1 MRLKGCSYKGNWPAK
16 LKYWDEILGCV
27 QIENPL
33 GKLDTDKM
41 VDLLDLSLV
50 ILRLNCKVLKFQLV
64 SYRLAYAE
72 DLF

>member
-1 MRLKGCSYKGNWPAK
+1 M
-16 LKYWDEILGCV
+16 LGCV

-33 GKLDTDKM
+33 GKLDTDEM

-64 SYRLAYAE
+64 SCRLAYAE